1 MGTLHHVY
9 LTAHGEFTT
18 TEWIGEK
25 AQFGL
30 RLPWHDATET
40 PGKGSVWTPAV
51 NGDVVPDTGTTS
63 TTHGVLTRTWT
74 ARLGP
79 TGSNENCD
87 ASVQADF
94 AEDVY
99 TFLDSI
105 KSYVSN
111 QFKWTEVRI
120 APVIPGGDYGAP
132 AARWLLS
139 TPLVGTSSA
148 TMLPPQVALA
158 LSLRG
163 PVLGRR
169 GRGRIYIPALTST
182 MASNGTVSN
191 TEADTMKT
199 AFVSLVNNL
208 QQLPGTGQMFFPK
221 VSVMSGSSLTAV
233 RPSEVRVGNHFDIQ
247 RRRSMQVGE
256 TYRTTVL

>member
-9 LTAHGEFTT
+9 LTAHGELTA
-18 TEWIGEK
+18 TEWIGER

-30 RLPWHDATET
+30 RLPWHYGLNEPD
-40 PGKGSVWTPAV
+40 KGSVWTPAE
-51 NGDVVPDTGTTS
+51 NGDVVNDTGTTS

-74 ARLGP
+74 ARLGES
-79 TGSNENCD
+79 GSHENCD

-94 AEDVY
+94 AEDMW
-99 TFLDSI
+99 TFLDAI
-105 KSYVSN
+105 KAYTSN

-132 AARWLLS
+132 AARWLMN
-139 TPLVGTSSA
+139 TPLVGTSTSVL
-148 TMLPPQVALA
+148 LPPQVAIA

-169 GRGRIYIPALTST
+169 GRGRIYLPGLTSI

-191 TEADTMKT
+191 GEADTLKT

-208 QQLPGTGQMFFPK
+208 QQLPGSGQNFYPK

-247 RRRSMQVGE
+247 RRRSMQVSE
-256 TYRTTVL
+256 TYRTTLL